1 VTVEIRAAQRGDE
14 AVIDDLVAE
23 LAAYERL
30 AHAVEVTAG
39 QIAEALFCDN
49 PRVFCDIAE
58 ADGEVAGFAMWFYTF
73 STFRGRHGLFLE
85 GLFVR
90 PQFRGEGIGR
100 ALLAR
105 LSRRC
110 GREDLRRLEW
120 MVLDWNQ
127 PASGFYRSHGAR
139 LMDDWT
145 LCRVDGAA
153 LRALG
158 Q

>member
-49 PRVFCDIAE
+49 PRVFCEIAE

-85 GLFVR
+85 DLFLR
-90 PQFRGEGIGR
+90 PQFRGEGSAGR
-100 ALLAR
+100 FSPGFPVA
-105 LSRRC
+105 
-110 GREDLRRLEW
+110 
-120 MVLDWNQ
+120 
-127 PASGFYRSHGAR
+127 ASGKTCAVSNGWSLTGTNWPSAFTDRTAPG
-139 LMDDWT
+139 
-145 LCRVDGAA
+145 
-153 LRALG
+153 
-158 Q
+158 